1 MREFSAELVS
11 KDKKYAVIVARFNH
25 FISDR
30 LLEGCLDSLKRHQV
44 EDDNIDVI
52 RVPGAFE
59 IPYY

>member
-44 EDDNIDVI
+44 
-52 RVPGAFE
+52 
-59 IPYY
+59 